1 MKSQLAIARHGQS
14 EYNLENKFTGEL
26 DVELTSQGR
35 EEAEMCGRKLKD
47 IRFDACFTSVLKRA
61 IESLDI
67 ILDTIGQKNL
77 PIYKDAALNERNYGD
92 LQGLNKAE
100 TAEKYGA
107 EKVALW
113 RRSFDVAPPGG
124 ESLKQTQERVLPYYY
139 AHIEPL
145 LQQGKNVLIV
155 AHGNS
160 LRALMMHLENLS
172 PDAISHIDLLTGVP
186 RVYDFDE
193 SGKISFV
200 QHKPLKRSTN
210 IFFNTQLSLFC

>member
-1 MKSQLAIARHGQS
+1 MKSQLAIVRHGQS
-14 EYNLENKFTGEL
+14 EYNLENKFTGFA
-26 DVELTSQGR
+26 DVDLTAQGR
-35 EEAEMCGRKLKD
+35 EEALMCGRKLQKMH
-47 IRFDACFTSVLKRA
+47 FDDAFTSVLKRA
-61 IESLDI
+61 IETLDI
-67 ILDTIGQKNL
+67 ILDTIGQKNI
-77 PIYKDAALNERNYGD
+77 PVFKDAALNERNYGD

-107 EKVALW
+107 DKVALW

-160 LRALMMHLENLS
+160 LRALMMHLENIS
-172 PDAISHIDLLTGVP
+172 PAAIVHIELLTGVP
-186 RVYDFDE
+186 RVYDFDDN
-193 SGKISFV
+193 GKISYV
-200 QHKPLKRSTN
+200 EHLAQ
-210 IFFNTQLSLFC
+210 

>member
-1 MKSQLAIARHGQS
+1 MKIQLAIVRHGQS
-14 EYNLENKFTGEL
+14 QYNLENRFTGFA
-26 DVELTSQGR
+26 DVDLTHQGR
-35 EEAEMCGRKLKD
+35 EEAAMCGRKL
-47 IRFDACFTSVLKRA
+47 IGMHFDACFTSVLKRA

-67 ILDTIGQKNL
+67 ILETINQKQL

-107 EKVALW
+107 DKVALW
-113 RRSFDVAPPGG
+113 RRSFDIPPPGG

-145 LQQGKNVLIV
+145 LQQGKNVLVV

-172 PDAISHIDLLTGVP
+172 PKAISHTDLLTGVP
-186 RVYDFDE
+186 KVYTFDNE
-193 SGKISFV
+193 GKITKAEF
-200 QHKPLKRSTN
+200 LT
-210 IFFNTQLSLFC
+210 

>member
-1 MKSQLAIARHGQS
+1 MKSQLTIVRHGQS
-14 EYNLENKFTGEL
+14 EYNLQNRFTGFA
-26 DVELTSQGR
+26 DVDLTNQGR
-35 EEAEMCGRKLKD
+35 EEAAMCGRKL
-47 IRFDACFTSVLKRA
+47 IGMHFDDCFTSVLKRA
-61 IESLDI
+61 IETLDI
-67 ILDTIGQKNL
+67 ILDIINQKQL
-77 PIYKDAALNERNYGD
+77 PVFKDAALNERNYGD

-100 TAEKYGA
+100 TSEKYGA
-107 EKVALW
+107 EKVHLW

-160 LRALMMHLENLS
+160 LRALMMHLENIGTE
-172 PDAISHIDLLTGVP
+172 AISHVELLTGVP

-193 SGKISFV
+193 SGKIATVGHISD
-200 QHKPLKRSTN
+200 
-210 IFFNTQLSLFC
+210 

>member
-1 MKSQLAIARHGQS
+1 MKSQLAIVRHGQS
-14 EYNLENKFTGEL
+14 EYNLQNRFTGFA
-26 DVELTSQGR
+26 DVDLTDQGR
-35 EEAEMCGRKLKD
+35 EEAAMCGRKLKD
-47 IRFDACFTSVLKRA
+47 MNFDACFTSVLNRA
-61 IESLDI
+61 IETLDI
-67 ILDTIGQKNL
+67 ILDTIGQKQL
-77 PIYKDAALNERNYGD
+77 PVYKDAALNERDYGD
-92 LQGLNKAE
+92 LQGLNKGE

-107 EKVALW
+107 EQVALW

-160 LRALMMHLENLS
+160 LRALMMHLENIS
-172 PDAISHIDLLTGVP
+172 PDAISHVELLTGVP

-193 SGKISFV
+193 SGKISYV
-200 QHKPLKRSTN
+200 DHKTS
-210 IFFNTQLSLFC
+210 

>member
-1 MKSQLAIARHGQS
+1 MKSQLAIVRHGQS
-14 EYNLENKFTGEL
+14 EYNLQNRFTGFA
-26 DVELTSQGR
+26 DVDLTTQGR
-35 EEAEMCGRKLKD
+35 EEAAMCGRKLQGMH
-47 IRFDACFTSVLKRA
+47 FDACFTSVLKRA
-61 IESLDI
+61 IETLAI
-67 ILDTIGQKNL
+67 ILDTINQKEL
-77 PIYKDAALNERNYGD
+77 PVYKDAALNERNYGD

-107 EKVALW
+107 EQVTLW

-139 AHIEPL
+139 AHVEPL

-172 PDAISHIDLLTGVP
+172 PDAISHVDLLTGVP

-193 SGKISFV
+193 SGKISYV
-200 QHKPLKRSTN
+200 EHLTS
-210 IFFNTQLSLFC
+210 

>member
-1 MKSQLAIARHGQS
+1 MKSQLAIVRHGQS
-14 EYNLENKFTGEL
+14 QYNLENCFTGFA
-26 DVELTSQGR
+26 DVDLTKQGR
-35 EEAEMCGRKLKD
+35 EEAAMCGRKLQKMQ
-47 IRFDACFTSVLKRA
+47 FEACFTSVLKRA
-61 IESLDI
+61 IESLEI
-67 ILDTIGQKNL
+67 ILDTIGQKQL

-107 EKVALW
+107 EQVALW
-113 RRSFDVAPPGG
+113 RRSFDIAPPGG

-172 PDAISHIDLLTGVP
+172 PDAISHVDLLTGVP

-193 SGKISFV
+193 SGKIANV
-200 QHKPLKRSTN
+200 EH
-210 IFFNTQLSLFC
+210 LSN

>member
-1 MKSQLAIARHGQS
+1 MKSQLAIVRHGQS
-14 EYNLENKFTGEL
+14 AYNLENKFTGFA
-26 DVELTSQGR
+26 DVDLTAQGR
-35 EEAEMCGRKLKD
+35 EEAVMCGRKLQKM
-47 IRFDACFTSVLKRA
+47 RFDDAFTSVLKRA
-61 IESLDI
+61 IETLDI

-77 PIYKDAALNERNYGD
+77 PIFKDAALNERNYGD

-107 EKVALW
+107 GQVNLW

-160 LRALMMHLENLS
+160 LRALMMHLENIS
-172 PDAISHIDLLTGVP
+172 PEAIAHIELLTGVP
-186 RVYDFDE
+186 RVYDFDD
-193 SGKISFV
+193 SGKISYV
-200 QHKPLKRSTN
+200 EHLAQ
-210 IFFNTQLSLFC
+210 

>member
-1 MKSQLAIARHGQS
+1 MKSQLAIVRHGQS
-14 EYNLENKFTGEL
+14 EYNLQNRFTGFT
-26 DVELTSQGR
+26 DVDLTDQGR
-35 EEAEMCGRKLKD
+35 EEAAMCGRKLKD
-47 IRFDACFTSVLKRA
+47 MHFAACFTSVLKRA
-61 IESLDI
+61 IETLEIILDI
-67 ILDTIGQKNL
+67 INQKQL

-107 EKVALW
+107 NKVHEW
-113 RRSFDVAPPGG
+113 RRSFDIAPPGG

-139 AHIEPL
+139 EHIEPL

-160 LRALMMHLENLS
+160 LRALMMHLENIS
-172 PDAISHIDLLTGVP
+172 PDAISHVELLTGVP

-193 SGKISFV
+193 SGKISYV
-200 QHKPLKRSTN
+200 EHKTSEKK
-210 IFFNTQLSLFC
+210 

>member
-1 MKSQLAIARHGQS
+1 LKREFIVMKSQLAIVRHGQS
-14 EYNLENKFTGEL
+14 EYNLENRFTGFA
-26 DVELTSQGR
+26 DVDLTTQGR
-35 EEAEMCGRKLKD
+35 EEAAMCGRKLRD
-47 IRFDACFTSVLKRA
+47 MHFDACFTSVLKRA
-61 IESLDI
+61 VETLDI
-67 ILDTIGQKNL
+67 ILDTIAQKQL
-77 PIYKDAALNERNYGD
+77 PVYKNAALNERNYGD

-124 ESLKQTQERVLPYYY
+124 ESLKQTQERLLPYYY
-139 AHIEPL
+139 TAIEPL

-172 PDAISHIDLLTGVP
+172 PDAISHVDLLTGVP
-186 RVYDFDE
+186 RVYDFDDT
-193 SGKISFV
+193 GKISYV
-200 QHKPLKRSTN
+200 QHLTA
-210 IFFNTQLSLFC
+210 

>member
-1 MKSQLAIARHGQS
+1 MKSQLAIVRHGQS
-14 EYNLENKFTGEL
+14 EYNLQNRFTGFA
-26 DVELTSQGR
+26 DVDLTAQGR
-35 EEAEMCGRKLKD
+35 EEAVMCGKKLAGMK
-47 IRFDACFTSVLKRA
+47 FEACFTSVLKRA

-67 ILDTIGQKNL
+67 ILETIHQKQL

-107 EKVALW
+107 EKVTLW

-139 AHIEPL
+139 EHIEPL

-172 PDAISHIDLLTGVP
+172 PDAISHVDLLTGVP
-186 RVYDFDE
+186 RVYDFDD
-193 SGKISFV
+193 SGKISYV
-200 QHKPLKRSTN
+200 EHKTS
-210 IFFNTQLSLFC
+210 

>member
-1 MKSQLAIARHGQS
+1 MKSQLAIVRHGQS
-14 EYNLENKFTGEL
+14 EYNLENKFTGFA
-26 DVELTSQGR
+26 DVDLTAQGR
-35 EEAEMCGRKLKD
+35 EEAAMCGRKLQKMH
-47 IRFDACFTSVLKRA
+47 FDDCFTSVLKRA
-61 IESLDI
+61 IETLHI
-67 ILDTIGQKNL
+67 ILETIGQTQL

-107 EKVALW
+107 DKVALW

-160 LRALMMHLENLS
+160 LRALMMHLENIS
-172 PDAISHIDLLTGVP
+172 PEAIAHVELLTGVP
-186 RVYDFDE
+186 RVYDFDDA
-193 SGKISFV
+193 GKISYV
-200 QHKPLKRSTN
+200 EHLAQ
-210 IFFNTQLSLFC
+210 

>member
-1 MKSQLAIARHGQS
+1 MKSQLAIVRHGQS
-14 EYNLENKFTGEL
+14 AYNLENRFTGFA
-26 DVELTSQGR
+26 DVDLTDQGR
-35 EEAEMCGRKLKD
+35 EEAAMCGRKLKEMQ
-47 IRFDACFTSVLKRA
+47 FEACFTSVLKRA
-61 IESLDI
+61 VETLEI
-67 ILDTIGQKNL
+67 ILDTINQKQL
-77 PIYKDAALNERNYGD
+77 PVYKDAALNERNYGD

-113 RRSFDVAPPGG
+113 RRSYDIAPPGG

-145 LQQGKNVLIV
+145 LQEGKNVLIV

-160 LRALMMHLENLS
+160 LRALMMHLENIS
-172 PDAISHIDLLTGVP
+172 ADAISHVELLTGVP

-193 SGKISFV
+193 SGTIAYV
-200 QHKPLKRSTN
+200 EHKTS
-210 IFFNTQLSLFC
+210 